1 MMRKSLL
8 LVSVMLSSISL
19 SWAQWKPV
27 GIEAAVAPSIGVHT
41 YETNNKL
48 IFDRR
53 QGNGTVSFSMHL
65 PAMLEWS
72 NGSRHRLYTGL
83 GLRYDA
89 FTMNS
94 TNFGDALF
102 SILIIPFGGRPRP
115 DTFRINSVTNN
126 VLALT
131 MPLAYDYNLTKNK
144 NAGIEFHVR
153 ALLVPGISVY
163 KQSNVSPIGEPGNSG
178 APTEAELQQLEKEY
192 EKELKSFS
200 CLFAPE
206 INMTIPLVKQQFGMS
221 MGLQPFAVDLASPFA
236 HFYNG
241 ALQIRGTMSLYYRW
255 K

>member
-1 MMRKSLL
+1 MRKKCLL
-8 LVSVMLSSISL
+8 IVALVFCVASF

-27 GIEAAVAPSIGVHT
+27 GIDAAFAPSLGFHT

-53 QGNGTVSFSMHL
+53 QGNGTISFSMHL

-72 NGSRHRLYTGL
+72 NGSRHRLYSGL

-94 TNFGDALF
+94 TNLGDAFF
-102 SILIIPFGGRPRP
+102 SILIIPFGGRPMP
-115 DTFRINSVTNN
+115 DTFRISSVRNN

-131 MPLAYDYNLTKNK
+131 MPLAYDYNLTKNPHT
-144 NAGIEFHVR
+144 AVQFHVR
-153 ALLVPGISVY
+153 AMLVPGIALH
-163 KQSNVSPIGEPGNSG
+163 KKSNADPIGEPGTSG
-178 APTEAELQQLEKEY
+178 APTEAELRMLEHEY
-192 EKELKSFS
+192 ESELKNFS

-206 INMTIPLVKQQFGMS
+206 INMTIPIIKQQFGMS

-236 HFYNG
+236 NFYNG
-241 ALQIRGTMSLYYRW
+241 ALQFRTSMNLYYRW